1 MASKVSFLL
10 LAQSFRGKK
19 SNFEII
25 VETLKNSSDQERV
38 LLKYLLHYTTLNSM
52 VQYRIVLTRTVV
64 QSTIIL

>member
-38 LLKYLLHYTTLNSM
+38 LLKYLLHYTTPNSM